1 MVGDVQIMGEQIVDH
16 SDIRDHIDAWLLAPP
31 GEADPTV
38 RAPVRGPAPTLDAW
52 GTSPEAQAGQDAMMR
67 LLG

>member
-1 MVGDVQIMGEQIVDH
+1 MVGDVQLVGDQIVDA
-16 SDIRDHIDAWLLAPP
+16 SDIRDHIDAALAVPR
-31 GEADPTV
+31 GQMD
-38 RAPVRGPAPTLDAW
+38 RAQLRDPAPTVETW

>member
-1 MVGDVQIMGEQIVDH
+1 MVGDMQLVGDQIVDV
-16 SDIRDHIDAWLLAPP
+16 SDFRDSIDAWLIAPP
-31 GEADPTV
+31 GHAD
-38 RAPVRGPAPTLDAW
+38 RAQLRGPAPTVETW